1 MAAPAARDVPRWVG
15 VFLLPVVNLT
25 AAFVVSG
32 LVILAIGENPIR
44 ALRILLS
51 GAFGYQE
58 GIGFTLYFTTNFIY
72 TGLAVAIAFHCG
84 LFNIGGEGQATL
96 GGLGVGLVMLWFDF
110 LPFVLILPLA
120 IIAAVAFGGLWGFV
134 PGYLRAK
141 RGSHEVIT
149 TIMLNFIAATL
160 MVYLL
165 SKVLIEPGKM
175 SPESREFLPHTW
187 LPFMH
192 EMAGWVGLSFARSP
206 WNASFIIALLAGG
219 FVWVFVWYTRWG
231 YEIRTVGANRS
242 AAVYAGIS
250 PSRNIILV
258 MAISGGLAGMLGL
271 NEIMGVNHRLL
282 LNFSA
287 GYGFVGIA
295 VALMG
300 RNHPIGIVLAAL
312 LFGALFQGG
321 ADLAFEMPKITR
333 EMVVVI
339 QGLVILF
346 AGALE
351 YLFWPYLAAIFRSRE
366 PLGPAPAPA
375 E

>member
-1 MAAPAARDVPRWVG
+1 MSSATTRDVPRWVS
-15 VFLLPVVNLT
+15 VVLLPIVNLV
-25 AAFVVSG
+25 AAFLVSG
-32 LVILAIGENPIR
+32 LVILAIGENPLR
-44 ALRILLS
+44 ALAILVN

-96 GGLGVGLVMLWFDF
+96 GGLGVGLVLLWFDF
-110 LPFVLILPLA
+110 LPFILILPLA
-120 IIAAVAFGGLWGFV
+120 IAAAVVFGGFWGFI
-134 PGYLRAK
+134 PGYLQAK
-141 RGSHEVIT
+141 RGSHTVIT
-149 TIMLNFIAATL
+149 TIMFNFIAATL

-165 SKVLIEPGKM
+165 SQVLIKPGQM
-175 SPESREFLPHTW
+175 SPETREFLPHTW

-192 EMAGWVGLSFARSP
+192 EMAAWFGLSLARSP
-206 WNASFIIALLAGG
+206 WNASFLIALLAGG
-219 FVWVFVWYTRWG
+219 FMWVFVWYTRWG
-231 YEIRTVGANRS
+231 YEIRTVGANQA
-242 AAVYAGIS
+242 AAVYGGIS
-250 PSRNIILV
+250 PSRNIILA
-258 MAISGGLAGMLGL
+258 MAISGAFAGMLGL
-271 NEIMGVNHRLL
+271 NEIMGVNHRIL

-295 VALMG
+295 VSLMG
-300 RNHPIGIVLAAL
+300 RNHPVGIVLAAL

-351 YLFWPYLAAIFRSRE
+351 YLFWPYLAALFRQKE
-366 PLGPAPAPA
+366 PVAAPAAA